1 MNHIAHFLLAPH
13 TEQGTVGTL
22 LADFYRGPI
31 SIALPDEIVTA
42 IALHRAIDSHTD
54 RHPATGEAKSLF
66 APGLRRYAG
75 VALDLYFDHC
85 LVREWD
91 QYVTTSFAAFVDA
104 TYERLTSGLDAAY
117 VPDRMRRMARA
128 MRTEDWLG
136 AYQDFDGVER
146 ALGRLNHAIRHRFE
160 GKWICC
166 RWQTNCGDCG
176 RNSTPRSA
184 FCFPMLP
191 ASPKC
196 DRHLGQCRCSDTHPT
211 GCWRLEVVRLGTASD
226 QAERQ
231 ERHRSRSIGWERR
244 VPDRIAGPGPP
255 NPR

>member
-104 TYERLTSGLDAAY
+104 TYERLTSGLDAVY

-146 ALGRLNHAIRHRFE
+146 ALGRLNHAIRHRF
-160 GKWICC
+160 
-166 RWQTNCGDCG
+166 G
-176 RNSTPRSA
+176 REVDLLPLADELRRLRPQLDAAFCVLFPDVARLAEARSTPWSVS
-184 FCFPMLP
+184 L
-191 ASPKC
+191 
-196 DRHLGQCRCSDTHPT
+196 
-211 GCWRLEVVRLGTASD
+211 
-226 QAERQ
+226 
-231 ERHRSRSIGWERR
+231 
-244 VPDRIAGPGPP
+244 
-255 NPR
+255 